1 MKSEFG
7 AQSEIPERD
16 RNDLSHFVSRLKIV
30 ALAVIFLL
38 GIPRVRKELKSNIA
52 ALDLS
57 NNELLEAIN

>member
-1 MKSEFG
+1 MKLEFR
-7 AQSEIPERD
+7 AQSGIPETN

-38 GIPRVRKELKSNIA
+38 GIPRVRKELKSNIT

-57 NNELLEAIN
+57 NNELLEAVN